1 MRKTVASVLV
11 VIMALFMFAGC
22 GKKTIEQQVKPA
34 ELQKMVDEM
43 KENATFK
50 SVYKDAAIEVK
61 ENTITYKYWYKQEL
75 TDEQSDAVK
84 AQLEK
89 SGLDKQIDSL
99 KSSFKKSTG
108 IEPDSISFIYYT
120 ADDKEIAN
128 ISK

>member
-11 VIMALFMFAGC
+11 IFMALFMFAGC

-61 ENTITYKYWYKQEL
+61 ENSITYKYWYKQEL
-75 TDEQSDAVK
+75 TDEQIDAVK

-99 KSSFKKSTG
+99 KSTFKKSTG
-108 IEPDSISFIYYT
+108 IEPDSVAFIYYDG
-120 ADDKEIAN
+120 ADKEICK
-128 ISK
+128 IEK

>member
-61 ENTITYKYWYKQEL
+61 ENSITYKYWYKQEL
-75 TDEQSDAVK
+75 TDEQIESVK

-99 KSSFKKSTG
+99 KSTFKKSTG

>member
-11 VIMALFMFAGC
+11 IFMALFMFAGC
-22 GKKTIEQQVKPA
+22 GMKTIEQQVKPA

-61 ENTITYKYWYKQEL
+61 ENSITYKYWYKQEL
-75 TDEQSDAVK
+75 TDEQIDAVK

-99 KSSFKKSTG
+99 KSTFKKSTG

>member
-11 VIMALFMFAGC
+11 VFMALFMFAGC
-22 GKKTIEQQVKPA
+22 GKKTLEQHVKPA

-61 ENTITYKYWYKQEL
+61 ENSVTYKYWYKQEL
-75 TDEQSDAVK
+75 TDEQIEAVK

-99 KSSFKKSTG
+99 KSTFKKSTG

>member
-61 ENTITYKYWYKQEL
+61 ENSITYKYWYKQEL
-75 TDEQSDAVK
+75 TDEQIDAVK

>member
-75 TDEQSDAVK
+75 TDEQIESVK

-99 KSSFKKSTG
+99 KSTFKKSTG

>member
-75 TDEQSDAVK
+75 TDEQIDAVK

-99 KSSFKKSTG
+99 KDSFKKSCG
-108 IEPDSISFIYYT
+108 IRPDRIAFEYYT
-120 ADDKEIAN
+120 ADGVSIATVEG
-128 ISK
+128 

>member
-22 GKKTIEQQVKPA
+22 GKKTLEQHVKPA

-75 TDEQSDAVK
+75 TDEQIESVK

-99 KSSFKKSTG
+99 KSTFKKSTG

>member
-75 TDEQSDAVK
+75 TDEQIESVK

-99 KSSFKKSTG
+99 KSTFKKSTG

-120 ADDKEIAN
+120 ADDKLIAE

>member
-61 ENTITYKYWYKQEL
+61 ENSITYKYWYKQEL
-75 TDEQSDAVK
+75 TDEQIASVK

-99 KSSFKKSTG
+99 KSTFKKSTG

>member
-61 ENTITYKYWYKQEL
+61 ENTVTYKYWYKQEL
-75 TDEQSDAVK
+75 TDEQIESVK

-99 KSSFKKSTG
+99 KSTFKKSTG